1 MTQACATENLEG
13 RPSRRIWAVLSRR
26 SGENTQILALAR
38 ELAVRSGW
46 SLEIK
51 SLAYRP
57 AGLYNLL
64 RPVGLHGLKARA
76 RAALQPPWPDVIIS
90 ASLSNEPPCRWVRQQ
105 SGGRTRLVF
114 LGRSWM
120 RSEDL
125 DLLVATPQYRV
136 PAHAAVLQNQLTLHD
151 WSALRLKRAALKW
164 EAEFAD
170 YPGPRIGVLLG
181 GSAGPYVL
189 GPIAIQR
196 LADYLNGQGD
206 GSVLISTSSRTP
218 PDLGARLAEKLH
230 RPAFVYSW
238 RAGDKANPYPG
249 ILALADEL
257 IVSGDSIAMLSE
269 AMATTKPVSILDLGA
284 GAWSM
289 GSRAG
294 RARSA
299 EDVDLKA
306 RCYRLMMRYG
316 HRRWTRDVTLVHES
330 LLASGQAGWLGEET
344 VPVGSRIAGGDMD
357 AAVRKII
364 AMCADQDSTTRAS
377 VEVTSAKRPSTT
389 R

>member
-1 MTQACATENLEG
+1 MTQAYATDQLPAG
-13 RPSRRIWAVLSRR
+13 PSRCIWAVLSHR

-64 RPVGLHGLKARA
+64 RPVGVHGIRSSARA
-76 RAALQPPWPDVIIS
+76 ELQPPWPDVIVS
-90 ASLSNEPPCRWVRQQ
+90 ASVSNEPPCRWVRRQ

-136 PAHAAVLQNQLTLHD
+136 PDLPAVLQNQLTLHD
-151 WSALRLKRAALKW
+151 WSPLRLKQAALKW
-164 EAEFAD
+164 EAEFAN

-189 GPIAIQR
+189 GANAIQQ
-196 LADYLNGQGD
+196 LANYLNDRSD

-218 PDLGARLAEKLH
+218 PDLGARLAEKLR

-238 RAGDKANPYPG
+238 RAGDKTNPYPG

-269 AMATTKPVSILDLGA
+269 AVATKKPVSILDLGA

-294 RARSA
+294 RAGST
-299 EDVDLKA
+299 EDIDLKA

-316 HRRWTRDVTLVHES
+316 HRRWTRDVTLVHQS
-330 LLASGQAGWLGEET
+330 MIASGQAGWLGET
-344 VPVGSRIAGGDMD
+344 VPVGSTLAGADMD
-357 AAVRKII
+357 AAIDRII
-364 AMCADQDSTTRAS
+364 KLCASQDSVRGAA
-377 VEVTSAKRPSTT
+377 EGVTSAKRPSTT

>member
-1 MTQACATENLEG
+1 MTQASVTQDQGVRQSHCV
-13 RPSRRIWAVLSRR
+13 WAVLSHR

-64 RPVGLHGLKARA
+64 RPVGLHGVKAIA
-76 RAALQPPWPDVIIS
+76 RGGLNSPWPDVIIS
-90 ASLSNEPPCRWVRQQ
+90 ASVSNEPPCRWVRQQ
-105 SGGRTRLVF
+105 SGGRTRIVF
-114 LGRSWM
+114 LGRTWM
-120 RSEDL
+120 RSRDL

-136 PAHAAVLQNQLTLHD
+136 PDHSAVLQNQLTLHD
-151 WSALRLKRAALKW
+151 WSPLRLKRAALQW
-164 EAEFAD
+164 ENKFAD

-189 GPIAIQR
+189 GATAIQQ
-196 LADYLNGQGD
+196 LADYLNEQVD
-206 GSVLISTSSRTP
+206 GSVLISTSSRTS
-218 PDLGARLAEKLH
+218 PDLGKRLAEKLR

-257 IVSGDSIAMLSE
+257 IVTGDSVAMLSE
-269 AMATTKPVSILDLGA
+269 AVATGRPVSILDLGA

-294 RARSA
+294 RAGSA

-316 HRRWTRDVTLVHES
+316 HRRWTRDVSLVHES
-330 LLASGQAGWLGEET
+330 LIAAGKAGWLGET
-344 VPVGSRIAGGDMD
+344 VPAGSPVAGADMD
-357 AAVRKII
+357 AAVRRII
-364 AMCADQDSTTRAS
+364 AMFSDQDSATRAS